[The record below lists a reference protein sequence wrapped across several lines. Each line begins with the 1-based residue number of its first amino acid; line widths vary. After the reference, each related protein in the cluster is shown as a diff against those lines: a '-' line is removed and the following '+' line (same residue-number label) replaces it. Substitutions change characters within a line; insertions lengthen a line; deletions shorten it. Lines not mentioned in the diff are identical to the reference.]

1 MKSAT
6 RSDRPLPERL
16 EGGASSL
23 DFVGIL
29 SLKVRART
37 HAHMRMDLIFS
48 TFTIMGIFFFCPIT
62 NKINYKKL

>member
-37 HAHMRMDLIFS
+37 HAYGSDIQHFYNYGNL
-48 TFTIMGIFFFCPIT
+48 FFFCPIT